1 MALHALSTTVMVRL
15 GYVEGNLMSHLVPT
29 SQKLRERAVGIL
41 ESTTHLNAEQAAKLL
56 DECGGS
62 VAAALASLQRRSAG

>member
-1 MALHALSTTVMVRL
+1 MILHLLSTTVMVRL

-29 SQKLRERAVGIL
+29 SQKLRERAIRIL
-41 ESTTHLNAEQAAKLL
+41 ESTTRLNEQQATQLL

-62 VAAALASLQRRSAG
+62 VADALASLQRRSTG